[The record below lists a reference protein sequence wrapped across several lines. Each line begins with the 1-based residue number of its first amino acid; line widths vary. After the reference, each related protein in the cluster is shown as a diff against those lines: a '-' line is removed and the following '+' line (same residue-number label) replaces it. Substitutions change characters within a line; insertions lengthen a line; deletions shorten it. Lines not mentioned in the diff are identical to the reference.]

1 MLDKSNEFV
10 TDLIKEGVITET
22 QLDEAFKIQAKTKE
36 AIENILIKLGYLT
49 EDNVA
54 YSISKRFKLEYI
66 KLKISDIQPR
76 AVMSIPYIIAYRYN
90 ILPFKIDDN
99 NNLHIACDR
108 YHGLQIIE
116 NLRRLAGRPIII
128 SIATTSNIHDLLD
141 SVYKQNM
148 NKDLSD
154 VAVRNPILAGEIMPA
169 KKSDLEKNV
178 VKIVDEIIKK
188 AIEERAT
195 DIHFETQREKLR
207 VRFRVDGIL
216 REKNTFPPDISSPLI
231 SRIKVLSNLD
241 IAERR
246 IPQDGNFTFVHPSIG
261 KEVDIRVS
269 ILPNIWG
276 EKAVLRLLPTTKA
289 MTLESLGMKKD
300 TVEDYLSLIKKPSGL
315 ILISGPTGSGKTTTL
330 YSSLSVLN
338 VPEVNIVTVEDPV
351 EYKIDGVTQVQVDR
365 AQKITFAKALRF
377 ILRQDP
383 DIIMIG
389 EIRDK
394 ETADIALQASL
405 TGHLVLSTIHTN
417 DSASALTRLIDMGCE
432 PFLVSS
438 AVTGILAQRLVR
450 VNCKF
455 CKKLFS
461 PTQNELKKF
470 NISHLSED
478 IKWFRGEGCGSCQ
491 NTGYKGR
498 VGIFELLKVDKDIR
512 KEIMKGSSSDEIR
525 ELAISKKM
533 RTLIEDG
540 LLKVNEGITTP
551 EEILRVVILENE
563 E

>member
-10 TDLIKEGVITET
+10 GRDLIKEGVITET
-22 QLDEAFKIQAKTKE
+22 QLDEAFKIQMKTKE
-36 AIENILIKLGYLT
+36 AAESILIKLGYLT
-49 EDNVA
+49 EDNIA

-66 KLKISDIQPR
+66 KLEISDIQT
-76 AVMSIPYIIAYRYN
+76 AAATNIPYIIAYRYN
-90 ILPFKIDDN
+90 ILPFKIEN
-99 NNLHIACDR
+99 NNLYIACDR
-108 YHGLQIIE
+108 YPGPQIIE

-128 SIATTSNIHDLLD
+128 SIATTSNIHDMLD
-141 SVYKQNM
+141 SLYKQNM
-148 NKDLSD
+148 NS
-154 VAVRNPILAGEIMPA
+154 VAEKNPILAMETMPD
-169 KKSDLEKNV
+169 KESDLEKDV
-178 VKIVDEIIKK
+178 VKIVDDIIKK
-188 AIEERAT
+188 AIKERAT
-195 DIHFETQREKLR
+195 DIHFEIEREKLR

-216 REKNTFPPDISSPLI
+216 RERNMFPPDISPPLI

-246 IPQDGNFTFVHPSIG
+246 IPQDGGFTFVHSSIG
-261 KEVDIRVS
+261 KEIDIRIS

-276 EKAVLRLLPTTKA
+276 EKAVLRLLPATKTD

-300 TVEDYLSLIKKPSGL
+300 TIRDYLSLIKKPSGL

-330 YSSLSVLN
+330 CSSLSLLN
-338 VPEVNIVTVEDPV
+338 TPEVNVVTVEDPV
-351 EYKIDGVTQVQVDR
+351 EYKIGGVTQVQVDR

-432 PFLVSS
+432 PFLISS

-450 VNCKF
+450 INCKF
-455 CKKLFS
+455 CKKPFS
-461 PTQNELKKF
+461 PTQNELRKF

-478 IKWFRGEGCGSCQ
+478 IEWFRGEGCGSCQ

-498 VGIFELLKVDKDIR
+498 TGIFELLKVDKDVR
-512 KEIMKGSSSDEIR
+512 KEIIKESSSDEIR

-533 RTLIEDG
+533 RTLAEDG
-540 LLKVNEGITTP
+540 VLKVKEGMTTP
-551 EEILRVVILENE
+551 EEILRVVILEDE